1 MIKKMASLFISG
13 KFTFHALQL
22 QHDEIIT
29 YIKKEGKLVGKRI
42 PCIPSFT
49 LPIAY
54 TAGKDI
60 YMVSVYPLYQ
70 GVS

>member
-1 MIKKMASLFISG
+1 MASLFISG
-13 KFTFHALQL
+13 KFTFRALQL
-22 QHDEIIT
+22 QHDGIIN
-29 YIKKEGKLVGKRI
+29 YIKKESKLVGKRI

-49 LPIAY
+49 PPIAY

-60 YMVSVYPLYQ
+60 YMVIVYQLYQ